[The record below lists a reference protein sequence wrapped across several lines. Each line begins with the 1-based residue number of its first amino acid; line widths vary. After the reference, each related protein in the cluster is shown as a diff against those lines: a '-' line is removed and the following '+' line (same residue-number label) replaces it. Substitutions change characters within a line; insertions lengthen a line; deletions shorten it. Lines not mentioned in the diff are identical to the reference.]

1 LETGDIVMIRKRTFL
16 KISFRYVHWFIINLI
31 MAYVLTSVV
40 VQGNA
45 LVARAVDKLLAG
57 EHIMMS
63 KFIWQLIIMAFIGL
77 VSAFIKSYSSSTFSV
92 NVQTA
97 FKNESAQKL
106 AKLEYKYF
114 DDLGSG
120 SIINKLISDIAE
132 TGRFFSETLPD
143 ICTVLITIVT
153 IMIYIAGLNFKLL
166 IVVLLCYPI
175 LIIAANLI
183 AKKMVAL
190 AKKRRGKLDLM
201 ASIAGDSI
209 QGIVVGRSYNLFEVI
224 KNKLDKAIDDIVK
237 NEYQRTTISMG
248 SWVLQQMISWVP
260 TIVCSVFIL
269 YQTFSGTVTIGGM
282 MSFMILINRLA
293 HSMSELPFIINDARE
308 MNVSINRLEEIM
320 SQKDEPS
327 GDYFIEESN
336 SNQQECT
343 DAIIL
348 KNLIF
353 GYEEGGRKIFDGL
366 DVEIERGKTTAF
378 AGGSGQGKTTVFKIL
393 CGFYTQN
400 SGDYYL
406 MGKKFLEWNLSKAR
420 EQFALVSQSVF
431 LFPET
436 IAENVAYGRVDA
448 TRDEVIEACKRAN
461 IHDFI
466 VNLPEKYETLV
477 GERGVRL
484 SGGERQ
490 RISIAR
496 AFLKNAPILLLD
508 EPTSAIDVL
517 TESLIQDAID
527 KISENKTVIIIAH
540 RLSTIEKADKI
551 CVFADGR
558 IVESGTHDE
567 LLHKNGTY
575 SELYSCEKTMTEED
589 QKALSADKLN
599 DNEKELNE
607 NENQNKL
614 NENEKELNNKGNEL
628 NRNKEEL
635 KDSKKELNKS
645 DKIKKQG
652 VCEL

>member
-1 LETGDIVMIRKRTFL
+1 MIRKSTFV
-16 KISFRYVHWFIINLI
+16 KISLKNIHWFIMNLF

-40 VQGNA
+40 VRGNA
-45 LVARAVDKLLAG
+45 LIAGAVDKLLAG
-57 EHIMMS
+57 EHIIMS
-63 KFIWQLIIMAFIGL
+63 TFIWQLIIMAFIGL

-97 FKNESAQKL
+97 FKNEAAQKL

-120 SIINKLISDIAE
+120 SIINKLVSDIAE
-132 TGRFFSETLPD
+132 TGQFFSETLPD
-143 ICTVLITIVT
+143 ICTVVITIVT

-175 LIIAANLI
+175 LIIIANFI

-209 QGIVVGRSYNLFEVI
+209 QGIVVGRSYNLFGVI
-224 KNKLDKAIDDIVK
+224 KKKLDKAIDDIVK

-248 SWVLQQMISWVP
+248 SWVLQEMISWVP
-260 TIVCSVFIL
+260 TIVCSVFVL
-269 YQTFSGTVTIGGM
+269 YQTFSGEVTVGGM
-282 MSFMILINRLA
+282 MSFMILVNRLA
-293 HSMSELPFIINDARE
+293 HSMGQLPFIINDARE
-308 MNVSINRLEEIM
+308 INVSINRLEEIM
-320 SQKDEPS
+320 AQENEPS
-327 GDYFIEESN
+327 GDYYFDEAIN
-336 SNQQECT
+336 DVKECKN
-343 DAIIL
+343 AIVL
-348 KNLIF
+348 HNLGFSYDEGARQIF
-353 GYEEGGRKIFDGL
+353 NEL

-378 AGGSGQGKTTVFKIL
+378 AGGSGQGKTTVFKIF

-406 MGKKFLEWNLSKAR
+406 MGKKFTEWNLSKAR

-436 IAENVAYGRVDA
+436 IAENVAYGRVGA
-448 TRDEVIEACKRAN
+448 TMDEIIEACKGAN

-466 VNLPEKYETLV
+466 VSLPEKYETLV

-508 EPTSAIDVL
+508 EPTSAIDVQ
-517 TESLIQDAID
+517 TEGLIQGAID

-551 CVFADGR
+551 CVFDNKK
-558 IVESGTHDE
+558 IVEYGTHDE
-567 LLHKNGTY
+567 LLEQSGVY
-575 SELYSCEKTMTEED
+575 SELYSCEKKMVEED
-589 QKALSADKLN
+589 QKVLS
-599 DNEKELNE
+599 EKKICE
-607 NENQNKL
+607 NH
-614 NENEKELNNKGNEL
+614 
-628 NRNKEEL
+628 
-635 KDSKKELNKS
+635 
-645 DKIKKQG
+645 KIET
-652 VCEL
+652 VNAY